1 VHSLRKKRHGID
13 GQQAMKTIKNI
24 LLLPLLL
31 VVMGCEVDININDH
45 IDKNAPLK
53 LTVHKRSKKTGFTSS
68 NSVEIAAFSDKY
80 KKLIEWGNNNTS
92 GWGYTP
98 ASYVKEISVV
108 QKDFRMLY
116 TTGSNGVTIGFTD
129 AEGNPKQYRKMV
141 NAKELDFLSK

>member
-1 VHSLRKKRHGID
+1 
-13 GQQAMKTIKNI
+13 
-24 LLLPLLL
+24 
-31 VVMGCEVDININDH
+31 MGCEVDMNINDH

-53 LTVHKRSKKTGFTSS
+53 LTVHKRNKKTGFTSS
-68 NSVEIAAFSDKY
+68 DSVEIAASSDKF
-80 KKLIEWGNNNTS
+80 KRLIEWGNNNIS
-92 GWGYTP
+92 GWEYTP

-129 AEGNPKQYRKMV
+129 AEGNPKQYQKMV